1 MILSYKTKNHLLAYN
16 VVGDFFMN
24 KKEEF
29 KAFARMHPELLN
41 YVRNKEMTWQQ
52 FYEIYD
58 IYGSDEE
65 AWSTYFHKTGT
76 QAKSNVEP
84 LGAITEKLKNI
95 DMNSI
100 QEHIKT
106 AQKALSLVSELTGK
120 STPLTASVPKV
131 PRPIDKFFED

>member
-1 MILSYKTKNHLLAYN
+1 
-16 VVGDFFMN
+16 MN
-24 KKEEF
+24 KKDEF
-29 KAFARMHPELLN
+29 KAFARMHPELLD

-58 IYGSDEE
+58 IYGSDEA
-65 AWSTYFHKTGT
+65 AWANYFKKNVGGRNT
-76 QAKSNVEP
+76 QEP
-84 LGAITEKLKNI
+84 LGVITEKLKNI

-106 AQKALSLVSELTGK
+106 AQKALNLVSELTGK
-120 STPLTASVPKV
+120 SETSSPLTASVPKV

>member
-1 MILSYKTKNHLLAYN
+1 
-16 VVGDFFMN
+16 MN

-29 KAFARMHPELLN
+29 KSFARMHPELLN

-58 IYGSDEE
+58 IYGSDEA
-65 AWSTYFHKTGT
+65 AWSNYFNQAGT
-76 QAKSNVEP
+76 QVKNNVEP

-120 STPLTASVPKV
+120 SETTTPLTAAVPKV